1 MPIFMGMMVVGMFIS
16 GYLKDTFSLMGVFMA
31 SGVFVIIGALFL
43 LPIVVKKRSKVELES
58 LGN

>member
-31 SGVFVIIGALFL
+31 SGVFVLIGALFL
-43 LPIVVKKRSKVELES
+43 LPIVVKIRSNVELES
-58 LGN
+58 LGK